1 MEIVNNI
8 LKTIIRC
15 LTIVI
20 LVSIIF
26 TFFTF
31 SISEDGFKIDN
42 KFPDNYSIRID
53 GGQLRINGIPRIGHF
68 FGGTKSSGTMSN
80 GRLYFL
86 ALYLTL

>member
-53 GGQLRINGIPRIGHF
+53 GGQLRINGINPPHYIEIG
-68 FGGTKSSGTMSN
+68 GGINTYEQN
-80 GRLYFL
+80 
-86 ALYLTL
+86 